1 MTREGF
7 YARVTLMLMT
17 WVWLFGWFLLH
28 ERAGCLLLSALMF
41 PVIAL
46 IGLNILEIILMRKR
60 AFAHMYLADHSWLG
74 LLLTRK
80 FIPTIW
86 AVFKALVFTF
96 ILFVEASDWSLWIWI
111 LLFLDILLLAAIY
124 GWLGKIL
131 ESQVKH
137 GQVGIISRRILVSFN
152 TLLLTII
159 IASGQFLTPQ
169 PDYRQHSWQETITYS
184 ATMNQTG
191 CEAIAPLNRLKSIKD
206 ALGWRLA
213 ANELSGLQSTAAAIL
228 GWLIFLLSSSLSL
241 WAFSRMLAGSLIR
254 QTEIEPLILN
264 RS

>member
-1 MTREGF
+1 
-7 YARVTLMLMT
+7 MLIA
-17 WVWLFGWFLLH
+17 WAWLFAWFLLH
-28 ERAGCLLLSALMF
+28 EQAGCLVLSVLMF

-80 FIPTIW
+80 FISTIW

-111 LLFLDILLLAAIY
+111 LLFLDLLLLSAIY
-124 GWLGKIL
+124 GWLGTL
-131 ESQVKH
+131 LQSQVKP
-137 GQVGIISRRILVSFN
+137 GQIGIISRRILVSFN
-152 TLLLTII
+152 TIVLSTI
-159 IASGQFLTPQ
+159 IASSQFLTAQ

-184 ATMNQTG
+184 ATMSPTG
-191 CEAIAPLNRLKSIKD
+191 CEAIAPLTRLKSIKD

-213 ANELSGLQSTAAAIL
+213 ANELSGLQNTAAAIL
-228 GWLIFLLSSSLSL
+228 GWLIFLLSSSFAL
-241 WAFSRMLAGSLIR
+241 WAFSRLMAGSLIR
-254 QTEIEPLILN
+254 QTEFMPLILN
-264 RS
+264 R